1 MMQLQEPLPRT
12 AYAALQLLKATLG
25 AAAFKTSPQ
34 DRTGTHAHYP
44 TRKRSVVT
52 RFSSTCRVASRWDL
66 AARIAPGRSHNARA
80 RTI

>member
-34 DRTGTHAHYP
+34 DRTGTRTLPNKKAI
-44 TRKRSVVT
+44 RSDSVLLHLQ
-52 RFSSTCRVASRWDL
+52 SR
-66 AARIAPGRSHNARA
+66 
-80 RTI
+80 